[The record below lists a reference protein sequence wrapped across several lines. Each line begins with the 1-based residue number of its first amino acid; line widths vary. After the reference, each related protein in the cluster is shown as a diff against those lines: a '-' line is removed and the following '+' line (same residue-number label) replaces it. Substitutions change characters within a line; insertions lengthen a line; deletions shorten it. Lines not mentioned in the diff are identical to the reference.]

1 MTPFFTIVNKYQTSF
16 ALYEMCMIL
25 RSFSIISPVKS
36 ITDKSQLQ
44 TNHFLNKPMRKK
56 HAREIFEITN
66 RQIVIVLFISCSVAR
81 VRKKMENK
89 NEVLGV
95 LIIFVM
101 EGCPFNVKLHDCT
114 ISSQI

>member
-44 TNHFLNKPMRKK
+44 TNHFLNKPTRKNMP
-56 HAREIFEITN
+56 ARSLKLP
-66 RQIVIVLFISCSVAR
+66 IVRLLSFYLLAA
-81 VRKKMENK
+81 
-89 NEVLGV
+89 L
-95 LIIFVM
+95 
-101 EGCPFNVKLHDCT
+101 
-114 ISSQI
+114 